1 MATLSSILA
10 LKIPW
15 KKEPAGGY
23 SPWGH
28 KESDTTEQL
37 HFLFTFFILILTI
50 KIYSKYFCNPYYFS
64 PPFLELLPSVLLQH
78 RLHHRSVS
86 NIMGI

>member
-1 MATLSSILA
+1 MATHSSILA

-15 KKEPAGGY
+15 NEEPVGRY

-37 HFLFTFFILILTI
+37 HFLFTFFLLILTI
-50 KIYSKYFCNPYYFS
+50 KIHGKYFCDPCYFS
-64 PPFLELLPSVLLQH
+64 PPFLELLLSVLLQH
-78 RLHHRSVS
+78 RPHRHVS
-86 NIMGI
+86 NVMSI